1 MMQPRTLTHAFA
13 AAVAA
18 VGFVVE
24 PIPALDEIL
33 MIPMQY
39 TLAVLIA
46 KAHSRDFS
54 SVPWAQ
60 ASLIIWGGAAV
71 RFVSE
76 STLRTTPLV
85 GALAN
90 ATLAFATTEI
100 LGLYV
105 DGALAATDAAPS

>member
-1 MMQPRTLTHAFA
+1 MLGPRTLTHTFA

-18 VGFVVE
+18 VGFLVE

-39 TLAVLIA
+39 TLAALIA
-46 KAHSRDFS
+46 KARSRSLS
-54 SVPWAQ
+54 SVPWGKT
-60 ASLIIWGGAAV
+60 SLIIWGGAAV

-85 GALAN
+85 GATAN
-90 ATLAFATTEI
+90 AILAFATTEI
-100 LGLYV
+100 LGHYV
-105 DGALAATDAAPS
+105 DGALTATEVSPA